1 MEVNLL
7 THQAA
12 ALKSEHKYTAL
23 ISGIGA
29 GKTWTGVHWVIK
41 RSQSHPKSLGF
52 IGANTFGQ
60 LRNSTLAAVF
70 GELTRLS
77 IPFSYNQSSGILE
90 VMGKRW
96 LCKSMDNFDVLR
108 GIEVGEIWLDECAYM
123 KEEGFKVIM
132 GRLRDNR
139 GSLTMFLTSTPK
151 GYNWCYHYLHP
162 EGDNKLKDSISIKAH
177 SSANKFLPDGYLES
191 LESQFDSKLLAQELS
206 GDFINVSTGVIYY
219 AFSRE
224 VNVGETKLDPRFPIW
239 VGMDFNPHKMSAVI
253 GQVIGGVLYIIDEI
267 FDTSPGSN
275 TEKVS
280 RELIRRYGERLTIVP
295 DSTGKKATSNASKSD
310 IQILRDYGFTLKLA
324 NNPFRVDRYA
334 AVNSSLS
341 KQKVVIGKHLRHLP
355 KDLESVSYKEGTDK
369 PDVSDPNHGH
379 MSDAFGYLVFRTV
392 NPIIKSDTKVTI
404 HKR

>member
-7 THQAA
+7 SHQAA
-12 ALKSEHKYTAL
+12 ALKSEKKYTAL

-41 RSQSHPKSLGF
+41 RSKSHPKSLGF

-70 GELTRLS
+70 NELTRLS

-90 VMGKRW
+90 VMGKKW

-123 KEEGFKVIM
+123 KEEAFKVIM

-162 EGDNKLKDSISIKAH
+162 EGDNILNDSIAIRAH
-177 SSANKFLPDGYLES
+177 SSANKFLPDGYIDS

-219 AFSRE
+219 AFDRNI
-224 VNVGETKLDPRFPIW
+224 NVKDLKHNPNYPIW

-253 GQVIGGVLYIIDEI
+253 GQVIDNVLYVFDEI
-267 FDTSPGSN
+267 FDTTIGSN
-275 TEKVS
+275 TEKICK
-280 RELIRRYGERLTIVP
+280 ELIMRYGNNLTIVP
-295 DSTGKKATSNASKSD
+295 DSTGKKATSNASRSD
-310 IQILRDYGFTLKLA
+310 IQILKDYNFNVKALT
-324 NNPFRVDRYA
+324 NPFRVDRYA
-334 AVNSSLS
+334 SVNGAFS
-341 KQKVVIGKHLRHLP
+341 KEKVVIGSKLKHLP

-379 MSDAFGYLVFRTV
+379 MTDAFGYLVYRTV
-392 NPIIKSDTKVTI
+392 NPLINRNSKITTYQ
-404 HKR
+404 R